1 MYRILLLV
9 IFVVSV
15 QVIMKNC
22 GAAQD
27 DTTAH
32 SACSADQTN
41 DGDENSMCTSAGNEE
56 TPKLVDTTSD
66 IASKDNRSTF
76 KGKPGVIKPSPLGGG
91 LRENSQTIRQSPTPS
106 LGDSQPNLDQLS
118 KLMNMV
124 NMFGPMLSSMQ
135 QDKNRLDKHTQ
146 AKFDMMM
153 NFLPLHPQIQQLLS
167 NPTASNSFLQ
177 ILGGL
182 MSTKSMPAATG
193 RSQCPKPTWK
203 TVLLKTTSKPLVE
216 KSDKQGHTADK
227 QAYKEGKKPASYPEF
242 FSILASSLGL
252 GNGA

>member
-1 MYRILLLV
+1 M

-15 QVIMKNC
+15 QVIVQDC
-22 GAAQD
+22 EAEQD
-27 DTTAH
+27 DITAH
-32 SACSADQTN
+32 SACPPDRQTN
-41 DGDENSMCTSAGNEE
+41 DRDENSMCTSTANEE

-76 KGKPGVIKPSPLGGG
+76 NGKPGMIKPSPLGGG
-91 LRENSQTIRQSPTPS
+91 LRGDSQPIRQSPTPS

-135 QDKNRLDKHTQ
+135 QDKKHLDKHTQ

-153 NFLPLHPQIQQLLS
+153 NFLPLLPQIQQLLS
-167 NPTASNSFLQ
+167 NPMASNSFLQ

-182 MSTKSMPAATG
+182 KSTKSMPAATG

-203 TVLLKTTSKPLVE
+203 TVLIKTTSKPLVE
-216 KSDKQGHTADK
+216 KFLPGDKQGHTADK
-227 QAYKEGKKPASYPEF
+227 QAYKEPTSYPEF
-242 FSILASSLGL
+242 FSILAGSLGL